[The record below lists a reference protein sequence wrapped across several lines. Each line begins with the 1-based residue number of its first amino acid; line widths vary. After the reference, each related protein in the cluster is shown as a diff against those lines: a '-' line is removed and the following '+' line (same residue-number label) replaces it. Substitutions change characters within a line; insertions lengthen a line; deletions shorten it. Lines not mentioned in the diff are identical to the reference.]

1 MGKSFELFYDVVCP
15 YAYLAST
22 QIEALAERCEA
33 TIEWKPFLL
42 GGAFRAIGGADDPNA
57 VMPASKAAHNQR
69 DMRRWAE
76 RFGVPLVMHPEHPR
90 RSVLALRALLAAG
103 VDARVAASHA
113 LFAAYWQRG
122 EDIAEPAVVA
132 KALSTAG
139 LDGDGCVER
148 ASEQAIKDELRERTD
163 AAVAAG
169 VFGAPTFIIDGELIW
184 GQDRLH
190 FVEAALLEIPLRDA
204 ARQLSA

>member
-1 MGKSFELFYDVVCP
+1 MGKSFELHYDVVCP

-22 QIEALAERCEA
+22 QIEALAERCDA

-42 GGAFRAIGGADDPNA
+42 GGVFRSIGGADDPNA
-57 VMPASKAAHNQR
+57 VMPEPKAAHNQR

-103 VDARVAASHA
+103 EESRVPATHA
-113 LFAAYWQRG
+113 LFAAYWKRG
-122 EDIAEPAVVA
+122 EDIADPEVVA
-132 KALSTAG
+132 HALSGAG
-139 LDGDGCVER
+139 LDGVACVER
-148 ASEQAIKDELRERTD
+148 ASEPAIKDDLRARTD

-169 VFGAPTFIIDGELIW
+169 VFGAPTFIVDGELVW

-190 FVEAALLEIPLRDA
+190 FLEAILRDIPLREA
-204 ARQLSA
+204 ARQLRA

>member
-42 GGAFRAIGGADDPNA
+42 GGVFRAIGGADDPNA
-57 VMPASKAAHNQR
+57 VMPESKAAHNQR
-69 DMRRWAE
+69 DMRRWAAL
-76 RFGVPLVMHPEHPR
+76 FGVPLVMHPEHPR

-103 VDARVAASHA
+103 EDGRLVATHA
-113 LFAAYWQRG
+113 LFAAYWKRG
-122 EDIAEPAVVA
+122 EDIADPAVVA
-132 KALSTAG
+132 NALSTAG
-139 LDGDGCVER
+139 LGGDDCVER
-148 ASEQAIKDELRERTD
+148 ANDPAIKDELRERTD
-163 AAVAAG
+163 AAVTAG
-169 VFGAPTFIIDGELIW
+169 VFGAPTFIVDGELIW

-190 FVEAALLEIPLRDA
+190 FLEAMLRDIPLREA
-204 ARQLSA
+204 ARSIPA